1 MVESGRVMKKK
12 EKKIKKKVGQKKSFG
27 GIYISFTSRLIIYFI
42 LFVVFFGMG
51 LGCIVHSL
59 DIIKEDTI
67 SFNENGN
74 VNYSVCL
81 SENEFYEDKCLGK
94 NMSYVAGLIQKIPL
108 DFSYQFMVNKD
119 EQVQNLSYEIFA
131 NLVIVDEENSSKYYE
146 KKYVIQTKTND
157 SIEKNGKYSSLNRNI
172 DIDYRYY
179 NDIATKFKA
188 QYGIDASS
196 YLEVYLLV
204 YHQMPS
210 EYSIPSMSRVSIKI
224 PLSQKAIQIQM
235 DTSGVKNQGN
245 HVITK
250 SEFSISNGVF
260 LGVGIAAVVFS
271 ILYIIIVL
279 RMVGILLGK
288 KSKYDQFLGKILK
301 EYDRLIVETSTLPDF
316 EDYQVMKIKS
326 FNELLDV
333 RDNLRL
339 PIMYYSV
346 MKRQK
351 AHFYILQD
359 KNLYLFTLKAVDLEK
374 EK

>member
-1 MVESGRVMKKK
+1 
-12 EKKIKKKVGQKKSFG
+12 
-27 GIYISFTSRLIIYFI
+27 
-42 LFVVFFGMG
+42 
-51 LGCIVHSL
+51 
-59 DIIKEDTI
+59 
-67 SFNENGN
+67 
-74 VNYSVCL
+74 
-81 SENEFYEDKCLGK
+81 
-94 NMSYVAGLIQKIPL
+94 MSYVADLIQKIPL
-108 DFSYQFMVNKD
+108 DFSYQFMVSKD

-172 DIDYRYY
+172 DIDYQYY
-179 NDIATKFKA
+179 NDVATKFKA

-245 HVITK
+245 HVIMK

-260 LGVGIAAVVFS
+260 LGVGIAAVIFS

-346 MKRQK
+346 MKKQK